1 MRNQNT
7 KKQIILVAVTFM
19 ATLAIFI
26 ITMQKSDAV
35 ELTGKNVGFIDVSY
49 VINNSKTTQA
59 LKAKQDS
66 LVVELQKYG
75 IIEKEK
81 MINSKTLYD
90 KDNIEKEL
98 IEKVSAKKQDLDK
111 EYKESFVIVQQKIK
125 TAITQIQ
132 EEKQLSLVFTKESLV
147 SGGVDITKDVINIL
161 DSTK

>member
-1 MRNQNT
+1 MKNQNT
-7 KKQIILVAVTFM
+7 KKQIILAAVTFI
-19 ATLAIFI
+19 ATLTISI
-26 ITMQKSDAV
+26 ITIQKSDAV
-35 ELTGKNVGFIDVSY
+35 EFTGKNVGFIDVSY

-75 IIEKEK
+75 ITEKEK

-111 EYKESFVIVQQKIK
+111 QYKESFVIVQQKIK